1 MTLKPRSVPGEAG
14 VYSGEA
20 ECLYPGCWGEGRQ
33 PPTDEPLELLFFF
46 FFFNFVPCFSVF
58 AVGMARD

>member
-1 MTLKPRSVPGEAG
+1 MSILGEQSVCTLAV
-14 VYSGEA
+14 
-20 ECLYPGCWGEGRQ
+20 WGEGRQ

-46 FFFNFVPCFSVF
+46 FNFVPCFSVF